1 MNNPLKTLPKSPAFQ
16 NRVDSVRGGVA
27 RLITFLMGPGKLFF
41 YIVVLPTFLAILY
54 FWPIASDVYISE
66 SRFVVRSPQSQ
77 APEMGIGGA
86 LAAMGMSKAGQ
97 DGFIVVNYV
106 NSMDAMM
113 EINKTIPL
121 LKLFTSHEIDVFNRF
136 ASFYWN
142 QSYER
147 LLLYFNK
154 HVEILFDP
162 LSSIAILSV
171 RAYTS
176 ESAHA
181 INLQLLE
188 KSEALVNRMSNKA
201 RQDLIDFASF
211 EVATARANLE
221 KADIALIKFRNEN
234 STGNAIFIAKFQQLQ
249 LERDTAEKQ
258 LGTAIAA
265 LEQARIDAQRKRL
278 YIERIVD
285 PNVPD
290 YPIEPKRWYGILTTF
305 LLSLIVWGVV
315 RMVIAGVREHH
326 A

>member
-1 MNNPLKTLPKSPAFQ
+1 MNVKASRFWATPF
-16 NRVDSVRGGVA
+16 
-27 RLITFLMGPGKLFF
+27 
-41 YIVVLPTFLAILY
+41 FLALKKKVFHFGDLFVYLVIVPTLASILY
-54 FWPIASDVYISE
+54 FGVIASDVYISE

-77 APEMGIGGA
+77 TPEMGIGGA
-86 LAAMGMSKAGQ
+86 LAAMGMSKTGQ

-113 EINKTIPL
+113 AINQTIPL
-121 LKLFTSHEIDVFNRF
+121 RTLFTSHQIDIFNRF

-142 QSYER
+142 ESYER
-147 LLLYFNK
+147 LLLYLNK
-154 HVEILFDP
+154 HVEIIFDP

-171 RAYTS
+171 RAYTK

-188 KSEALVNRMSNKA
+188 QSEALVNRMSDKA
-201 RQDLIDFASF
+201 RQDLIDFALF

-221 KADIALIKFRNEN
+221 KADIALIKFRSEN
-234 STGNAIFIAKFQQLQ
+234 STGNANFIAKFQQLQ

-258 LGTAIAA
+258 LGSAIAA

-290 YPIEPKRWYGILTTF
+290 YPLEPKRWYGILTTF
-305 LLSLIVWGVV
+305 LLALIVWGVV